1 MAETILFYCHSCL
14 LLFFGC
20 FLSLTF
26 SGIRLSKKT
35 IPAGIGLCAFSGI
48 LQLLVYVNFQT
59 SLVWKLYPLIAHL
72 PILLFLVLIYRKALI
87 TALASLFAA
96 YLFCQPAKWFGV
108 LATSLF
114 QNNIATYA
122 VQVICL
128 IVIGFLSIRYLAPY
142 LSQIFNKDWLSV
154 CIFGIVPAIYYTF
167 DYGTGI
173 YFSVSLDN
181 NPVAAEFLPFFLC
194 VVFLIFCVIY
204 YKEYEQKADA
214 ERKEQIVRI
223 VAQQQSQFI
232 GEVKQSEQELRL
244 LRHDMRLF
252 LDGLSVCIQNQN
264 TDKALEMISSYCVH
278 IDNTRLTCFC
288 EFEAINYILSAF
300 AGKCEGA
307 HIPFEWDVTLTQ
319 LDKDELLFGSILL
332 NALDNAYNAQQIL
345 DPAERK
351 IQLLLKN
358 MGNKLLLSVKNP
370 SKEEPI
376 FRDGFP
382 VSKKPG
388 HGYGTQSIR
397 YLSERLGGTCQFTF
411 QDQWFILR
419 VLL

>member
-1 MAETILFYCHSCL
+1 MAETILFYIHSCL
-14 LLFFGC
+14 LLVFGS

-59 SLVWKLYPLIAHL
+59 SLVWKVYPLIAHL
-72 PILLFLVLIYRKALI
+72 PIVLFLVVIYRKSLI
-87 TALASLFAA
+87 TTLASLFAA

-108 LATSLF
+108 LTTSLF
-114 QNNIATYA
+114 QSSIATYG
-122 VQVICL
+122 VQIGCL
-128 IVIGFLSIRYLAPY
+128 LVIGLLSIRYFAPY
-142 LSQIFNKDWLSV
+142 FSQIFNKDRLSV
-154 CIFGIVPAIYYTF
+154 CIFGIVPTVYYIF
-167 DYGTGI
+167 DYVTGV
-173 YFSVSLDN
+173 YFDISLDN
-181 NPVAAEFLPFFLC
+181 NHVAAEFLPFFLC
-194 VVFLIFCVIY
+194 IIFLVFCVIY

-223 VAQQQSQFI
+223 VAEQQTHLI

-252 LDGLSVCIQNQN
+252 LDGLSVCIQNQ
-264 TDKALEMISSYCVH
+264 DAEKALEMVSAYCVH
-278 IDNTRLTCFC
+278 IDNTRLTRFC
-288 EFEAINYILSAF
+288 EFDAINYILSAF
-300 AGKCEGA
+300 AGKCEEA

-332 NALDNAYNAQQIL
+332 NALDNAYNAQQNL
-345 DPAERK
+345 DPAECK

-370 SKEEPI
+370 AKEEPI

-382 VSKKPG
+382 ISKKPG

-397 YLSERLGGTCQFTF
+397 YLSERLGGTCQFTYR
-411 QDQWFILR
+411 DHWFILR
-419 VLL
+419 VIL